1 MTIIIA
7 TAVLHNIAQRQGE
20 DVPPPVDNEELDI
33 LEIIAGDRVPV
44 PPYPQNDAG
53 NAGLLARNILINEY
67 FNNLQQ

>member
-1 MTIIIA
+1 MTIMIA
-7 TAVLHNIAQRQGE
+7 TTVLHNITQRQGE

-44 PPYPQNDAG
+44 PPYLQNDAG

>member
-1 MTIIIA
+1 MTIIII

-20 DVPPPVDNEELDI
+20 DVPLPVDNEELDN

-44 PPYPQNDAG
+44 LPYSQNDAG